1 MTTNSLILSVETA
14 TLAGSICLSR
24 GPKVI
29 ASSEG
34 DPNTSHSNT
43 LLAEVDALLSQTDLN
58 IQDVD
63 VFAVASG
70 PGSFTGLRI
79 GIATIK
85 ALAATLNRACI
96 GIPTLQAIAHTAH
109 TASRIV
115 TLLPAGRGEVFCQMF
130 SSKEADEP
138 EPLNE
143 AAHLSPAKMIE
154 RYRHFD
160 DIVWTGEGAM
170 LYAQLINE
178 SVSSRGA
185 RIIEPPSNL
194 AQHIGALAFRR
205 LSINGPFT
213 PNDLHALY
221 VRPSD
226 AELKS

>member
-24 GPKVI
+24 GTDI
-29 ASSEG
+29 IGSSEG
-34 DPNTSHSNT
+34 DPSTSHSNT
-43 LLAEVDALLSQTDLN
+43 LLAEVDELFSRTGLNVQHVDL
-58 IQDVD
+58 
-63 VFAVASG
+63 FAVAAG

-79 GIATIK
+79 GIATVK

-96 GIPTLQAIAHTAH
+96 GIPTLEAIAHAAVP
-109 TASRIV
+109 ASKIV

-130 SSKEADEP
+130 SLSDTGEP
-138 EPLNE
+138 APLDE
-143 AAHLSPAKMIE
+143 AAHLSPARMIE

-160 DIVWTGEGAM
+160 DIVWTGDGAKI
-170 LYAQLINE
+170 YSQLIKE
-178 SVSSRGA
+178 SVSSRDV
-185 RIIEPPSNL
+185 RIIESTSNL
-194 AQHIGALAFRR
+194 AEHVGALAFRR
-205 LSINGPFT
+205 LSIDGSFT